1 MPQTLEEFVRGTP
14 FERELERLREVEKR
28 AQAVLRVL
36 DGLSTFPGATA
47 AVAAQTLSVRELR
60 KAVG

>member
-14 FERELERLREVEKR
+14 FALELERLRMVEK
-28 AQAVLRVL
+28 ASADLLDAVDSVP
-36 DGLSTFPGATA
+36 PGMLPRWA
-47 AVAAQTLSVRELR
+47 ALAWLRELVGR